1 VLVESDD
8 HALFGRKP
16 EWPKHRYSTIA
27 GFVEP
32 GESAEQAVVRE
43 VAEETN
49 INVLSA
55 HYHSSQPWPFPGSL
69 MLGYHAK
76 ATKTQI
82 SLNDQ
87 ELEDAQWLSREEIIT
102 RLNQGLFVPP
112 PKISISF
119 RLIEDWFN
127 QSATIPLKKLL
138 HQSGAADF

>member
-1 VLVESDD
+1 
-8 HALFGRKP
+8 
-16 EWPKHRYSTIA
+16 
-27 GFVEP
+27 
-32 GESAEQAVVRE
+32 
-43 VAEETN
+43 
-49 INVLSA
+49 
-55 HYHSSQPWPFPGSL
+55 